1 MELEDEASKEATA
14 SEREASSDVEAMTAE
29 APPTPEDRSMEELY
43 EETFKHI
50 QQGEILSGHIMQIER
65 DAVLVDVGY
74 KSEGYIRLDEFPNRG
89 RDLKVG
95 EEIDV
100 FLERTEDIDG
110 MIVLS
115 KEKADRIRIWDD
127 LAEAYDEGTPV
138 KGRVLSRIKGGLTV
152 DVGGLRGF
160 LPGSQ
165 IDLRPVR
172 NLEGLIGQ
180 QIEMKIIKLNRKRS
194 NIVLSRRVLLEEVR
208 EEAKK
213 RTMEVLEDGLQ
224 MEGVLKNITDYGAFI
239 DLGGIDGLLHI
250 TDMAWGRISHP
261 SELFAIGDTVEVV
274 VLKFDPERER
284 VSLGYKQLKPDPWD
298 DVDTKYPVGDRVNG
312 KVVSITDYGA
322 FVELEQGVE
331 GLVHVSEMSWNK
343 RIRHASKVVSV
354 GEIIEAV
361 VLKVDREGRRISL
374 GIKQTEPNPWETIE
388 ERYPVGELVEGRVRN
403 LTDFGAFV
411 SIEEGIDGL
420 IHVSD
425 ISWTQ
430 VKDPAEVLRK
440 GQKVEVKVLSVD
452 KDQERLSLGLKQ
464 LTPDPWETVTD
475 RYNLGDYVEGRVV
488 KVTNFGAFAELEE
501 GIEGLVHVSEL
512 ATSKVANPK
521 DIVGERDTIRA
532 KIIKIDLENRKIG
545 LSVKGY
551 IVEEGSEGI
560 IRAEPI
566 KEPDAPEVEAE
577 AVVEEPEVAVEED
590 AEPPVDEAEA
600 VVEEPEAAVE
610 EDVELPE
617 EAVAESPEPPVDEP
631 EAVVEEPEVAVEE
644 DEEPPEEV
652 VAESPVD
659 EPEAVVEE
667 PEVAVEEEVEPP
679 DEAVAESPE
688 PPVDEPE
695 AVVEEPEVTV
705 EEDAEAAEEVVAE
718 SPEPPVDEPEA
729 VVE

>member
-1 MELEDEASKEATA
+1 MGREDEASKDATA
-14 SEREASSDVEAMTAE
+14 SEREVSSDVEAMTAE

-50 QQGEILSGHIMQIER
+50 QQGEILSGYIVQIER

-74 KSEGYIRLDEFPNRG
+74 KSEGFIRLDEFPNRG

-127 LAEAYDEGTPV
+127 LAKAYDEGAPV

-180 QIEMKIIKLNRKRS
+180 EFEMKIIKLNRKRS
-194 NIVLSRRVLLEEVR
+194 NIVLSRRVLLEELR
-208 EEAKK
+208 EKAKK
-213 RTMEVLEDGLQ
+213 RTMEILEEGLQ

-298 DVDTKYPVGDRVNG
+298 DVDTKYPVGDRVTG

-361 VLKVDREGRRISL
+361 VLNVDREGRRISL

-425 ISWTQ
+425 LSWTQ
-430 VKDPAEVLRK
+430 VKDPTEVLRK

-475 RYNLGDYVEGRVV
+475 RYNLGDYIEGRVV
-488 KVTNFGAFAELEE
+488 KVTNFGAFARLEE

-521 DIVGERDTIRA
+521 DIIDERDTVRA
-532 KIIKIDLENRKIG
+532 KIIKVDLENRKIG

-551 IVEEGSEGI
+551 IVETGSEGI
-560 IRAEPI
+560 IRAEPA

-590 AEPPVDEAEA
+590 VEP
-600 VVEEPEAAVE
+600 VEEVI
-610 EDVELPE
+610 
-617 EAVAESPEPPVDEP
+617 AESPEPPGDE
-631 EAVVEEPEVAVEE
+631 ATVVVEEPEVAVEE
-644 DEEPPEEV
+644 DVEPAEEVIAESPEPPGDEATVVVEEPGVAVEGDVEPVEEA
-652 VAESPVD
+652 VAESPEPPGD
-659 EPEAVVEE
+659 EATVVVEE
-667 PEVAVEEEVEPP
+667 PEVAVEAAEVEEEVREPS
-679 DEAVAESPE
+679 A
-688 PPVDEPE
+688 
-695 AVVEEPEVTV
+695 
-705 EEDAEAAEEVVAE
+705 EDAKTDLSA
-718 SPEPPVDEPEA
+718 
-729 VVE
+729 

>member
-127 LAEAYDEGTPV
+127 LAKAYDGGDPV

-652 VAESPVD
+652 VAESPDPEPD
-659 EPEAVVEE
+659 EDEAE
-667 PEVAVEEEVEPP
+667 PEVAVVDGEEAQE
-679 DEAVAESPE
+679 EA
-688 PPVDEPE
+688 
-695 AVVEEPEVTV
+695 
-705 EEDAEAAEEVVAE
+705 DA
-718 SPEPPVDEPEA
+718 
-729 VVE
+729 

>member
-1 MELEDEASKEATA
+1 MELEDEASKDATA

-127 LAEAYDEGTPV
+127 LAKAYDGGDPV

-180 QIEMKIIKLNRKRS
+180 EIEMKIIKLNRKRS

-361 VLKVDREGRRISL
+361 VLNVDREGRRISL

-425 ISWTQ
+425 LSWTQ
-430 VKDPAEVLRK
+430 VKDPTEVLRK

-521 DIVGERDTIRA
+521 DIVDERDTVRA

-551 IVEEGSEGI
+551 IVETDSEGI
-560 IRAEPI
+560 IRAEPA
-566 KEPDAPEVEAE
+566 KEPDVPEVEVAAVVEEPEVAVEEDVEPVEEVVAESPEPPVDEAE

-590 AEPPVDEAEA
+590 VEPPDE
-600 VVEEPEAAVE
+600 V
-610 EDVELPE
+610 
-617 EAVAESPEPPVDEP
+617 VAESPEPPGDEAA
-631 EAVVEEPEVAVEE
+631 AVVEEPEVAVEATE
-644 DEEPPEEV
+644 
-652 VAESPVD
+652 
-659 EPEAVVEE
+659 
-667 PEVAVEEEVEPP
+667 VEEEVREPS
-679 DEAVAESPE
+679 A
-688 PPVDEPE
+688 
-695 AVVEEPEVTV
+695 
-705 EEDAEAAEEVVAE
+705 EDAKT
-718 SPEPPVDEPEA
+718 DL
-729 VVE
+729 